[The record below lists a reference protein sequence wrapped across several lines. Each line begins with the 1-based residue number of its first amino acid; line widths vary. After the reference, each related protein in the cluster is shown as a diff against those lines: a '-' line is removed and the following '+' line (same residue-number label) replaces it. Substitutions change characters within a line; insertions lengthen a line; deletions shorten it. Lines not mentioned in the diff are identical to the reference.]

1 MCAFLSFLSRHFNY
15 LHFSSIDG
23 DCHCTFNFHALET
36 KENEN
41 EKALGN
47 SSSGGTEASIQ
58 LHIAVWWCLIQAI
71 KNTPWS
77 L

>member
-1 MCAFLSFLSRHFNY
+1 MCAFLSFLSGHFNY

-23 DCHCTFNFHALET
+23 DCHSTFNSRALET

-41 EKALGN
+41 HKVLGN
-47 SSSGGTEASIQ
+47 SSFGGTEAPVQ
-58 LHIAVWWCLIQAI
+58 LHIPALWCLIQAI
-71 KNTPWS
+71 KNTPCS